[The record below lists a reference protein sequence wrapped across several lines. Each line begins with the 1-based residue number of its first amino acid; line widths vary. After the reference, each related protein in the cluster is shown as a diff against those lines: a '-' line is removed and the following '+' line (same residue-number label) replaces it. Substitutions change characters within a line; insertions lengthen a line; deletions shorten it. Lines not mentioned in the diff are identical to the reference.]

1 MATVPSSAAPSGRGV
16 ERAAPLTAL
25 QWVIAAVAAIG
36 FAFDSYVLLMAPLA
50 VPPAL
55 STLLG
60 APAASPI
67 VNAWVGYMLYIPAV
81 AGGIFGLLGG
91 YLTDVFGRRRVLVW
105 SVLLYAFSA
114 LLAGFSTSV
123 GWLLFWRCCMFVGV
137 CVEFVA
143 AVAWLA
149 ELFPD
154 PKQRESMIGYTQAF
168 GSLGG
173 VMVTTAYYL
182 IVTYEAALPEVRG
195 GHEPWRYTL
204 MSGVIPA
211 IPLIIIRPFLP
222 ESPIWREKKKA
233 GTLKRPSFAE
243 IFNPRFRRT
252 TIVTTV
258 MMACAYAAA
267 FGAIQQAP
275 RIVPGLLE
283 VRSLPR
289 LEQQQLAAGV
299 QQFQEFGGLAGR
311 IILAFLA
318 VRILSRRRLLRIFQM
333 PGLILLPLVF
343 VFAPTTNLTLLRW
356 GMFIVG
362 LTTIAQF
369 SFWGNYLPRVYP
381 TYLRGTGESFAANV
395 GGRMIG
401 TSAALLTTQLVSSMP
416 GESLPTRLAYA
427 CAVVGTMAYL
437 INVAA
442 GFWLPE
448 PKSEELPD

>member
-1 MATVPSSAAPSGRGV
+1 MATVASGAAPSR
-16 ERAAPLTAL
+16 LTAV
-25 QWVIAAVAAIG
+25 QWVIAVIAAIG
-36 FAFDSYVLLMAPLA
+36 FAFDSYVLLMAPLT

-55 STLLG
+55 SALLG
-60 APAASPI
+60 APLASPI

-105 SVLLYAFSA
+105 SVLLYAFAAFLS
-114 LLAGFSTSV
+114 GFSPSV

-149 ELFPD
+149 EMFPE
-154 PKQRESMIGYTQAF
+154 PKRRESIIGYTQAF

-182 IVTYEAALPEVRG
+182 VVTYEAVLPEVRG
-195 GHEPWRYTL
+195 GHEAWRYTL
-204 MSGVIPA
+204 MSGVVPA

-222 ESPIWREKKKA
+222 ESPIWREKKAA

-243 IFNPRFRRT
+243 LFDPRFRRT

-267 FGAIQQAP
+267 FGAIQQVP
-275 RIVPGLLE
+275 RIVPGLSD
-283 VRSLPR
+283 VRALPR
-289 LEQQQLAAGV
+289 AEQQQIVSAV
-299 QQFQEFGGLAGR
+299 QSFQEFGGLAGR

-318 VRILSRRRLLRIFQM
+318 IRIVSRIRLLRVFQI

-343 VFAPTTNLTLLRW
+343 LFPAMNNLILLRW
-356 GMFIVG
+356 GIFVVG

-416 GESLPTRLAYA
+416 GASLPTRLAYA
-427 CAVVGTMAYL
+427 CALVGTAAYI
-437 INVAA
+437 INVIA

-448 PKSEELPD
+448 PKTEELPD